1 MKFYRKDGR
10 KTGTKTLT
18 LQPEQYDGI
27 KKKLFDIY
35 YGKLNDRQREA
46 VCTVKGPLLV
56 LAGAGSGK
64 TTVLVQR
71 IVAAYDKYEK
81 NRLPDER
88 ARTFTKKPDWK
99 REKK

>member
-1 MKFYRKDGR
+1 MK
-10 KTGTKTLT
+10 LI
-18 LQPEQYDGI
+18 LQPSAYNAQ
-27 KKKLFDIY
+27 KKALFDTY
-35 YGKLNDRQREA
+35 YSKLNDMQREA
-46 VCTVKGPLLV
+46 ICTVKGPLLV